1 MDLPLF
7 FKIFQVYLKKYKTKI
22 NNKNFLAYFKN
33 IRQIW
38 IKFRKT
44 AIFRAY
50 FKFDFAITFEFC
62 ANCREI

>member
-1 MDLPLF
+1 VSIDLPLF

-33 IRQIW
+33 IYQIW

-44 AIFRAY
+44 AIFEVFLNLILTLRLESA
-50 FKFDFAITFEFC
+50 
-62 ANCREI
+62 

>member
-1 MDLPLF
+1 LPLF

-33 IRQIW
+33 IYQIW

-44 AIFRAY
+44 AIFEVFLNLILTLRLESA
-50 FKFDFAITFEFC
+50 
-62 ANCREI
+62 

>member
-38 IKFRKT
+38 IKFHKT

-50 FKFDFAITFEFC
+50 F
-62 ANCREI
+62 

>member
-33 IRQIW
+33 IGQIW
-38 IKFRKT
+38 IEFRKI
-44 AIFRAY
+44 AIFEA
-50 FKFDFAITFEFC
+50 FL
-62 ANCREI
+62 N

>member
-33 IRQIW
+33 IGKIW
-38 IKFRKT
+38 IEFRKI
-44 AIFRAY
+44 AIFEAFLNWILPLRLE
-50 FKFDFAITFEFC
+50 FE
-62 ANCREI
+62 